1 MTWGIVTYQQYFSG
15 FFQLPFP
22 EIPRFKRKEASAN
35 TALGAAMPRS
45 LGRLVSLPGAVCM
58 WPLLYKVVLKQHHW
72 LQKSAVYVIEHPV
85 FTDQS
90 LLGCASLERA
100 AQGGQQGKGAEN
112 GVALG
117 VCMVVALLQ
126 AVAG

>member
-1 MTWGIVTYQQYFSG
+1 
-15 FFQLPFP
+15 
-22 EIPRFKRKEASAN
+22 
-35 TALGAAMPRS
+35 MPRS

-58 WPLLYKVVLKQHHW
+58 WLLLYKVVLKQHHCP
-72 LQKSAVYVIEHPV
+72 QKSAVYMIEHPV

-90 LLGCASLERA
+90 LLGSASLERA
-100 AQGGQQGKGAEN
+100 AQGGQQGKGAGN